1 MKKDETKKVVIADY
15 INAFYYEH
23 DKVPSVR
30 EIEAGTGI
38 PYATVHRYLVAM
50 QEAGEVTYNGYRSA
64 RTKEMN
70 EVSPIHGISVLGTVA
85 CGPGQEEEQRF
96 IETIRMPE
104 SLVEKGDYF
113 SLIAKGESINGAG
126 IFPGDYIFVKRQQTA
141 NEGDLV
147 IALFDGKNNLKELG
161 FDAKNKKYILHSCNP
176 DMEAYPDIIVDEL
189 QIQGIVKG
197 SYHKH

>member
-1 MKKDETKKVVIADY
+1 MKKDEKKKVVIANY

-50 QEAGEVTYNGYRSA
+50 QESGEVTYNGYRSA

-70 EVSPIHGISVLGTVA
+70 EVSPIYGISVLGTVA

-96 IETIRMPE
+96 IEAIRMPE

-113 SLIAKGESINGAG
+113 ALIAKGESMTGAG
-126 IFPGDYIFVKRQQTA
+126 IFPGDYVFRYVETDVPLSQALIKGIGDSSLSVLCDGVMVGTGHA
-141 NEGDLV
+141 NMAFPIV
-147 IALFDGKNNLKELG
+147 IAPGTHEIVIEAAAEPFTLIGFQLF
-161 FDAKNKKYILHSCNP
+161 
-176 DMEAYPDIIVDEL
+176 
-189 QIQGIVKG
+189 
-197 SYHKH
+197 